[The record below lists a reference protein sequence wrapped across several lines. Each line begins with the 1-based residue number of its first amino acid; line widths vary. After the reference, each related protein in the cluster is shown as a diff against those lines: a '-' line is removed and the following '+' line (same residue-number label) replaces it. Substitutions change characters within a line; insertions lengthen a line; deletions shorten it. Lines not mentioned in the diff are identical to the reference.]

1 MQKTY
6 LRWNI
11 TMHLLQMIISPSTF
25 VCMLALGMA
34 VPGMALAEDD
44 RQFQPILCKPDQKD
58 TDLESAECLER
69 FKEFAAR
76 GGDALR
82 LNLENGKTKI
92 YMGNRNACSGHGPG
106 DCLVFQLIAFYP
118 SLQSFLV
125 KKGLFECEYFELVS
139 RRTGGIT
146 EFSTIPEWSPNGK
159 YLIAVDL
166 NDLCERKYDLAIW
179 SAASDP
185 PVLAL
190 KRDQERY
197 EGWTIAGWD
206 GDDRIRLQVSTN
218 SEEGSY
224 DQDVEAVRSGSG
236 WKLLWGRISNVQP
249 RQPASPQWPPAVP
262 PSADIS
268 IPGCR

>member
-1 MQKTY
+1 MKCAK
-6 LRWNI
+6 
-11 TMHLLQMIISPSTF
+11 SS
-25 VCMLALGMA
+25 A
-34 VPGMALAEDD
+34 
-44 RQFQPILCKPDQKD
+44 
-58 TDLESAECLER
+58 ESAECLQR
-69 FKEFAAR
+69 FKELVTR
-76 GGDALR
+76 DGDVLR
-82 LNLENGKTKI
+82 LSLENGRTKV
-92 YMGNRNACSGHGPG
+92 YTGNRKDCEEGSGGQ
-106 DCLVFQLIAFYP
+106 CVIYRLVAFYP

-125 KKGLFECEYFELVS
+125 SKGLFERQYFELVS

-166 NDLCERKYDLAIW
+166 NDLCERKHDLAIW
-179 SAASDP
+179 SAGGDP
-185 PVLAL
+185 PVFAL

-197 EGWTIAGWD
+197 EGWTITGWD
-206 GDDRIRLQVSTN
+206 GDYRIRLQISTN

-262 PSADIS
+262 SSADIS
-268 IPGCR
+268 ISGSR